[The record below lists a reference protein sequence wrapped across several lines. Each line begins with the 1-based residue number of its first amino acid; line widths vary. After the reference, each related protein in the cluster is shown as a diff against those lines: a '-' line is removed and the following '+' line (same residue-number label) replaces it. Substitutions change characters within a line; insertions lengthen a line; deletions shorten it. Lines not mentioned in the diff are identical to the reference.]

1 MTHLHRITTLVAQTI
16 RAARIAWR
24 RARRSLRALWIGALR
39 LALTIALIV
48 VLGDGAVRDTS
59 LSARITAL
67 ARDHLFDYAA
77 WEVEALWGKLRES
90 VLGVGPYLEDEQ
102 GRALVLAY
110 LETLGAAQEVEA
122 QIERLYAD
130 PDVPDPDAAAAPLR
144 AERDTLRE
152 RLRADQPLVERLI
165 EGQVSAVLADEG
177 FGLLGQVLPPVAMHF
192 TETPVALIV
201 SPRERIAVA
210 ANLDLDALPVE
221 ERESLEARIDA
232 ALGVSS
238 LIVPLGGLSLYP
250 AMIVEPSARD
260 TARTLA
266 RAFEVTAHEWAH
278 HYLVFYPL
286 GWEYNAR
293 AETRIINE
301 TTATFFGRAVAQR
314 VIARYYPEL
323 PVPQYPSFLVASAV
337 TSQEAAPQAPP
348 GDPDAPPPFD
358 YAREMGAT
366 RARVDFLLWQGLVEA
381 AEAYMDAQ
389 QRKFARHGYPIRKLN
404 QAYFAFYGGYQ
415 GEPGAGGTDPTG
427 PAIEGILA
435 RSATL
440 EDFLRTLRGITG
452 REQLVGVGGR

>member
-1 MTHLHRITTLVAQTI
+1 MTHLHRIKNLLVRI
-16 RAARIAWR
+16 VRAARAAWR
-24 RARRSLRALWIGALR
+24 RVWRILRALWIAALR

-59 LSARITAL
+59 LSARVTAL

-77 WEVEALWGKLRES
+77 WEVGALWGKLRES
-90 VLGVGPYLEDEQ
+90 VLGVSPYLEDEQ

-110 LETLGAAQEVEA
+110 LETLGAAQDVEA

-144 AERDTLRE
+144 AERDALRE

-201 SPRERIAVA
+201 SPRERITVA

-221 ERESLEARIDA
+221 ERESLEARIDQ
-232 ALGVSS
+232 ALNVSS

-250 AMIVEPSARD
+250 AMIVEPSSNG
-260 TARTLA
+260 TARRLA
-266 RAFEVTAHEWAH
+266 RAFEITAHEWAH

-286 GWEYNAR
+286 GWEYNAH

-323 PVPQYPSFLVASAV
+323 PVPQYPSFLAPSAAAPQ
-337 TSQEAAPQAPP
+337 SAPQAPP

-366 RARVDFLLWQGLVEA
+366 RARVDFLLWQGMVEA
-381 AEAYMDAQ
+381 AETYMAAK
-389 QRKFARHGYPIRKLN
+389 QRKFARNGYPIRKLN

-415 GEPGAGGTDPTG
+415 GEPGAGGADPTG

-440 EDFLRTLRGITG
+440 EDFLRTMRGITA
-452 REQLVGVGGR
+452 REALVGEGE

>member
-1 MTHLHRITTLVAQTI
+1 MTRLHRITTFLARSF
-16 RAARIAWR
+16 RAARAAWR
-24 RARRSLRALWIGALR
+24 RIRRVLRALWTGALR
-39 LALTIALIV
+39 LALTFALIAAF
-48 VLGDGAVRDTS
+48 GDGAVHSTS
-59 LSARITAL
+59 LSARVTAL

-77 WEVEALWGKLRES
+77 WEVGALWGKLRES
-90 VLGVGPYLEDEQ
+90 VLGVGPYLEDAQ

-110 LETLGAAQEVEA
+110 LETLSAAQDVEA

-144 AERDTLRE
+144 AERDTLRA

-177 FGLLGQVLPPVAMHF
+177 FGLLGQVLPPVSMHF

-201 SPRERIAVA
+201 SPRDRIAVA
-210 ANLDLDALPVE
+210 ATLDLDALPVE

-232 ALGVSS
+232 ALSVSS

-250 AMIVEPSARD
+250 AMIVEPSANGV
-260 TARTLA
+260 ARALA

-301 TTATFFGRAVAQR
+301 TTATFFGRAVAQK

-323 PVPQYPSFLVASAV
+323 PVPQYPSFLTTGDAA
-337 TSQEAAPQAPP
+337 QEAAPETPP

-358 YAREMGAT
+358 YAREMAAT
-366 RARVDFLLWQGLVEA
+366 RARVDFLLWQGMVEA
-381 AEAYMDAQ
+381 AEAYMAAQ
-389 QRKFARHGYPIRKLN
+389 QRKFAHNGYLIRKLN

-415 GEPGAGGTDPTG
+415 GEPGAGGADPTG

-440 EDFLRTLRGITG
+440 EDFLRTMRGITT
-452 REQLVGVGGR
+452 REGLVGE